1 MVMIRVHEPPQ
12 VAGIIDEA
20 QRLADESERTGTEWV
35 AVFETSARLLAE
47 RVPFIP
53 PEPQVMNLPPLPFNG
68 AGR

>member
-1 MVMIRVHEPPQ
+1 MIRVHQAPE

-20 QRLADESERTGTEWV
+20 QRIADESERTGAEWI
-35 AVFETSARLLAE
+35 AVFEQAASLLAA